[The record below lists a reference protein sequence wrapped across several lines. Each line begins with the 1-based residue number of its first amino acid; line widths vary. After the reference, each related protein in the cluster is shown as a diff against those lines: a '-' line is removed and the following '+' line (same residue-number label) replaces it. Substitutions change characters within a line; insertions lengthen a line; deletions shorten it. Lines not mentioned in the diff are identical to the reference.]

1 MVGQYTNSTCREKLA
16 VPSDKIDSKGT
27 LNENPRNVCSH
38 STDVNDIESSRGEK
52 KSAQQ
57 FKDAESSSDMNFNS
71 IEATAANEAEKVD
84 VSAGH
89 INKSQLPVECGS
101 NTVQAIASSP
111 RHASSKKERGG
122 TEGGHLKEMPSQGK
136 RGGDSCL
143 KENKG
148 LDCLKE
154 KRMDACD
161 VNPDT
166 ATVISQSQPCCP
178 LPEDSKDQEHF
189 DKSNKQKTELQHKK
203 EEAPCKKKFEGLVD
217 SKPGRKRERGDVTE
231 SGKAKKEKVE
241 PGLMYLLANL
251 TTEMMK
257 KGGVQTKEEAEQL
270 VNQDILNNHSCF
282 KVCVQYSEAWAEC
295 QSPH

>member
-1 MVGQYTNSTCREKLA
+1 MS
-16 VPSDKIDSKGT
+16 
-27 LNENPRNVCSH
+27 
-38 STDVNDIESSRGEK
+38 
-52 KSAQQ
+52 
-57 FKDAESSSDMNFNS
+57 
-71 IEATAANEAEKVD
+71 
-84 VSAGH
+84 
-89 INKSQLPVECGS
+89 
-101 NTVQAIASSP
+101 
-111 RHASSKKERGG
+111 
-122 TEGGHLKEMPSQGK
+122 SQGK

-143 KENKG
+143 KENRG
-148 LDCLKE
+148 PDCLKE
-154 KRMDACD
+154 KRTDACD

-282 KVCVQYSEAWAEC
+282 QVCVQYSEAWAEC

>member
-1 MVGQYTNSTCREKLA
+1 MQITTFITIYTVMSQMTFLSRNTRFSRHFWVCYQA
-16 VPSDKIDSKGT
+16 
-27 LNENPRNVCSH
+27 LNTFN
-38 STDVNDIESSRGEK
+38 DVW
-52 KSAQQ
+52 
-57 FKDAESSSDMNFNS
+57 
-71 IEATAANEAEKVD
+71 
-84 VSAGH
+84 
-89 INKSQLPVECGS
+89 
-101 NTVQAIASSP
+101 
-111 RHASSKKERGG
+111 
-122 TEGGHLKEMPSQGK
+122 
-136 RGGDSCL
+136 
-143 KENKG
+143 
-148 LDCLKE
+148 
-154 KRMDACD
+154 
-161 VNPDT
+161 
-166 ATVISQSQPCCP
+166 PCCP